1 MGRGK
6 IDPDWFDIVYFDPI
20 RVDFSNEVVLK
31 VEASQEFMPTI
42 FSEGPYR
49 FRFYSRDGSEPPH
62 VHVRRDRNHAK
73 FWLAPTQL
81 ADDGGFGRTE
91 IRRITRII
99 ESNHDL
105 ILEEWYGHFGT

>member
-1 MGRGK
+1 
-6 IDPDWFDIVYFDPI
+6 
-20 RVDFSNEVVLK
+20 
-31 VEASQEFMPTI
+31 MPTTDAVFPKSMPTV

-49 FRFYSRDGSEPPH
+49 FRFYSRDASEPPH

-105 ILEEWYGHFGT
+105 ILEEWYGHFGTEN